1 MSGEIPSFAKYIFL
15 LGFIVSLILGAWY
28 FISPESWADF
38 TGWTPEYSTTRIM
51 GSVLLML
58 AIAALFAYR
67 AETWKEVE
75 LYVLMIIIWTILG
88 MIGMLWNFATLTIP
102 VFGWVNTGL
111 LAMFF
116 VLYLYVYIQGK
127 S

>member
-1 MSGEIPSFAKYIFL
+1 MSGEIPSFAKYVFL
-15 LGFIVSLILGAWY
+15 LGFIVSLIFGAWY

-75 LYVLMIIIWTILG
+75 LYVLMIIVWTILG
-88 MIGMLWNFATLTIP
+88 IVGMLWNFATLTIP
-102 VFGWVNTGL
+102 VFGWINTGL

-116 VLYLYVYIQGK
+116 VLYLYIYMQAR